1 MMADVSVDLAL
12 VWQNISDFIQTYKL
26 VASAI
31 LMITFLAVK
40 RLVLRLLKRRS
51 KKTGEDRRHSINII
65 EQLGNAILLILLM
78 MLWASEIQNLA
89 ISIAAFMVAIVLAT
103 REFIQCFMGFIYY
116 LGARPFRVGDWIQM
130 SSVQGEVVEM
140 DWAKTTLLEVD
151 PESYNYTGK
160 HLYIPN
166 SQLVTHAV
174 RNLNFLRRYTLHQFT
189 LVLEPETNPYA
200 LLPQFR
206 ECTLAHCEHFRE
218 VAGRYK
224 SLIERHMDAEFID
237 IDPDIAIET
246 NQYAKLRITISLF
259 CPIEEAHELQQKISH
274 DWMDLWHEQILREEK
289 VRGKQKANTR

>member
-1 MMADVSVDLAL
+1 MTDVGVDLTL
-12 VWQNISDFIQTYKL
+12 VWQDIGDFIQTNKL

-31 LMITFLAVK
+31 MVISFLAVK
-40 RLVLRLLKRRS
+40 RLLLRLLKRRS

-78 MLWASEIQNLA
+78 MLWASEIQSLA

-130 SSVQGEVVEM
+130 NNVQGEVVEM
-140 DWAKTTLLEVD
+140 DWAKTALLEVD

-166 SQLVTHAV
+166 SQLVTQAV
-174 RNLNFLRRYTLHQFT
+174 RNLNFLRRYTLHSFK

-200 LLPQFR
+200 LLPEFR
-206 ECTLAHCEHFRE
+206 ERTLAHCEHFRE
-218 VAGRYK
+218 VADRYK

-246 NQYAKLRITISLF
+246 NQFAKLRITISLF
-259 CPIEEAHELQQKISH
+259 CPIEEAHELQQKISQ
-274 DWMDLWHEQILREEK
+274 DWMELWHEKIISEENIRAK
-289 VRGKQKANTR
+289 KPFKDR